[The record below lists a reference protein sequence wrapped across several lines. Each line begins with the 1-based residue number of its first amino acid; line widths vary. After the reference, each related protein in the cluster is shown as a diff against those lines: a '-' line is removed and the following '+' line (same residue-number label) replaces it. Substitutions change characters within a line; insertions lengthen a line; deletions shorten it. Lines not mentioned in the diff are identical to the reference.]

1 MIWPFNSK
9 DEETDRSKDEEGD
22 RSVFE
27 VSNDKGD
34 HWVGDVPSSAVDDV
48 SRQLKDA
55 GAIPDRDEQTVAKY
69 INAAQIVDSR
79 DGDQHRFKAERVIDE
94 REDLEDNGDREED
107 KSDSEYSEQIA
118 HKDNQ
123 EIIRDVNRFW

>member
-1 MIWPFNSK
+1 MQ
-9 DEETDRSKDEEGD
+9 EED

-27 VSNDKGD
+27 VSNGKGD

-48 SRQLKDA
+48 SRKLQDA
-55 GAIPDRDEQTVAKY
+55 GVVLDRDEETVAKY
-69 INAAQIVDSR
+69 INAAQIVEARDSN
-79 DGDQHRFKAERVIDE
+79 QHRFKAERVIDE
-94 REDLEDNGDREED
+94 GEDLEDNGDREED
-107 KSDSEYSEQIA
+107 KSDFEYSEQLA

>member
-1 MIWPFNSK
+1 MQ
-9 DEETDRSKDEEGD
+9 EED

-55 GAIPDRDEQTVAKY
+55 GAIPDRDAETVAKY
-69 INAAQIVDSR
+69 INAAQIVEARDS
-79 DGDQHRFKAERVIDE
+79 DQHRFKAERVIDE
-94 REDLEDNGDREED
+94 GEELEDNGDREED

-123 EIIRDVNRFW
+123 EIIRDVNRLW